1 MALYHI
7 GFMVFQKIL
16 HEGLASLQKN
26 KIDKV
31 DANFLEI

>member
-1 MALYHI
+1 MALFQI

-16 HEGLASLQKN
+16 HESPAFLQKN

-31 DANFLEI
+31 DANFLDI